1 LKDIVF
7 AASSKMLDYKYKNDD
22 VLEVGVDEVARGC
35 LFGRLYTGAVILP
48 VDKDDLFDHGASLHC
63 INDSKKLSKRKRQI
77 VYDYVKEIA
86 LDWNVS
92 FAEAQ
97 EIDDVNVLQA
107 DLACMRRS
115 VSALQFT
122 PGRILID
129 GDRSPFKDNAEI
141 EYILVTKGDAKYMS
155 IAAASIMAK
164 VEHDQ
169 WINDL
174 CAENPDFDTKYGLLS
189 NMGYG
194 TATHMKGLKEHGA
207 TSYHRRSFKPV
218 AAVAGWSGE

>member
-1 LKDIVF
+1 
-7 AASSKMLDYKYKNDD
+7 MLDYKYKDD
-22 VLEVGVDEVARGC
+22 TVLEVGVDEVARGC

-48 VDKDDLFDHGASLHC
+48 VDKDDLFDHGAALHS
-63 INDSKKLSKRKRQI
+63 INDSKKLNKRKRDI

-97 EIDDVNVLQA
+97 EIDSVNVLQA

-115 VSALQFT
+115 LAALEFT

-129 GDRSPFKDNAEI
+129 GDRSPSITDGVEH
-141 EYILVTKGDAKYMS
+141 ILIPKGDSKYIS

-164 VEHDQ
+164 VAHDR
-169 WINDL
+169 WIKEVCD
-174 CAENPDFDTKYGLLS
+174 ANPDFDTKYGLLS

-207 TSYHRRSFKPV
+207 TPFHRQSSKPV
-218 AAVAGWSGE
+218 AAVTLWKGD

>member
-1 LKDIVF
+1 
-7 AASSKMLDYKYKNDD
+7 MLDYKYKNDD
-22 VLEVGVDEVARGC
+22 VLEVGVDEVGRGC

-86 LDWNVS
+86 LDWSTS
-92 FAEAQ
+92 FAESH
-97 EIDDVNVLQA
+97 EIDDVNILQA
-107 DLACMRRS
+107 DLASMRRS

-129 GDRSPFKDNAEI
+129 GDRSPFKDNAEM
-141 EYILVTKGDAKYMS
+141 D
-155 IAAASIMAK
+155 
-164 VEHDQ
+164 DQ

-218 AAVAGWSGE
+218 AAVIGWSGE